1 MDISIIDISMKS
13 KPVQSNPDLLL
24 LEDFARF
31 RRALNLHFSNA
42 LRPLGLGVKQAS
54 LLRFLAKRGK
64 ASLAELS
71 RDTMTDPAAM
81 TRVVNVL
88 LGGGLVSQKEHPT
101 DKRRWVLALTPRG
114 QRLTVEV
121 ERIYLLL
128 SEGSLKA
135 LSAGEKTRFSNIL
148 KKLFQYLSVEKNEA
162 IPMANNPH
170 RRNA

>member
-1 MDISIIDISMKS
+1 MNINFL
-13 KPVQSNPDLLL
+13 PTHPDLLL

-71 RDTMTDPAAM
+71 RDTLTDPAAM
-81 TRVVNVL
+81 TRLVNVL
-88 LGGGLVSQKEHPT
+88 LEGGLVSQKAHPT

-114 QRLTVEV
+114 EKLTQRVEGV
-121 ERIYLLL
+121 YLRL
-128 SEGSLKA
+128 SEGSLKV
-135 LSAGEKTRFSNIL
+135 LSTAEKTRFSNIL
-148 KKLFQYLSVEKNEA
+148 KKLFQHLSREKITALPSNE
-162 IPMANNPH
+162 PSG
-170 RRNA
+170 RKE